1 MQDQS
6 ILFPVVEQPVFAG
19 VLDHSAHA
27 PEYKAIVRTD
37 TNEVLGIHSKKYKL
51 VKHEEV
57 FPVVEE
63 LMHKNLD
70 INGMKVQD
78 RVDHNGARVLRTY
91 MFPEHEV
98 ALLDNDKVALQVR
111 VGNSLDASFSFCLQA
126 GGLRFACW
134 NGMVTGSVMSNVKR
148 KHTQGLDIEY
158 VLSFLNKAL
167 TDFETNGK
175 LWERWAKTPV
185 DEAQAT
191 IILTK
196 LATSK
201 KMLGELKLLW
211 ITNKIHLGPN
221 AWALYNTLTEWST
234 HTKTKAAQST
244 ALLQREAKVEA
255 ILPYLEKLAA

>member
-1 MQDQS
+1 MQYQS
-6 ILFPVVEQPVFAG
+6 IYFPVEEQPVFAG
-19 VLDHSAHA
+19 VLGESVHA
-27 PEYKAIVRTD
+27 PTHKAIVRTD
-37 TNEVLGIHSKKYKL
+37 TQEVLGIHSKKYKL
-51 VKHEEV
+51 VKHDEV

-70 INGMKVQD
+70 TNGMKVQD
-78 RVDHNGARVLRTY
+78 RVDHSGARVLRTY

-158 VLSFLNKAL
+158 VLRLLNRAL
-167 TDFETNGK
+167 TDFETNGN
-175 LWERWAKTPV
+175 LWERWTKTPV

-196 LATSK
+196 LSTSK

-211 ITNKIHLGPN
+211 ITNKTHLGAN
-221 AWALYNTLTEWST
+221 AWALYNALTEWST
-234 HTKTKAAQST
+234 HTKTKAAQGT
-244 ALLQREAKVEA
+244 ALMQREAKVQA
-255 ILPYLEKLAA
+255 VLPMLEELAA